1 MKSFLSTLL
10 ARLAEPSTYA
20 GLSAV
25 ALAIASALALT
36 GAARY
41 AALATAL
48 IGGAIAIAKS
58 ESKPGVAETLDQAL
72 PLLPLVAP
80 VLEPLIEAALKPLSP
95 VSALVTLK
103 AV

>member
-1 MKSFLSTLL
+1 MKSLLSTLL

-25 ALAIASALALT
+25 ALTIAGALALT
-36 GAARY
+36 GPARY

-58 ESKPGVAETLDQAL
+58 ESEPAVTEALGRAL

-80 VLEPLIEAALKPLSP
+80 VLEPLLEAALKPL
-95 VSALVTLK
+95 ALVPATAAGK
-103 AV
+103 PG